1 MFENAVINGVPL
13 LLVVMGAVAYAKKA
27 GLAGVALQGAS
38 LGVGLVLG
46 VGYMY
51 SVTPPVDF
59 ASWFGYVIYGLAL
72 GLSASGVVDAVRP
85 AK

>member
-27 GLAGVALQGAS
+27 GLSGVALQGAS
-38 LGVGLVLG
+38 LLVGLVLG

-59 ASWFGYVIYGLAL
+59 ASWFGYAVYGLAL